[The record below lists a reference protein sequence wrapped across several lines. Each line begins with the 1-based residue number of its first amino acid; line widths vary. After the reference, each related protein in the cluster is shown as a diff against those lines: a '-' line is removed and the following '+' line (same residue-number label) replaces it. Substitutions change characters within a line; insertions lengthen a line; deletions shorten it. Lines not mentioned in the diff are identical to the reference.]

1 MKSALEMHPNQSYII
16 HSIIDSPLQVNFL
29 EIGVLVGKPIKL
41 LHQAP
46 FSGSIAFEVDN
57 NMVFMRKSEAGLIQV
72 IPELTEQE
80 VELPKLEPIKR
91 NHPLQHS

>member
-29 EIGVLVGKPIKL
+29 EIGILVGKRIKL

-46 FSGSIAFEVDN
+46 FSGSIAFEVGN
-57 NMVFMRKSEAGLIQV
+57 NMVFMRISEAGLIQV
-72 IPELTEQE
+72 IPEVAEQE
-80 VELPKLEPIKR
+80 LELQELKSIKS
-91 NHPLQHS
+91 NHPLQPS